1 MTDMKLSIC
10 CGCFSGSVCLAF
22 VSHANLKLE
31 GNPDSG
37 CGVSGSGAAVIEG
50 YYLLCRY
57 DGSILVIY
65 RNFVPCHQTGHSAG
79 KKRLLYLAADGL
91 PDGKRGDRLYCQQ
104 YSAGTAWLFIVGW
117 GKISE
122 ALLLPQI
129 KITGHGPCHRR
140 AVQPTLFTA
149 FSCGLVSLWEYW

>member
-1 MTDMKLSIC
+1 MRTLSWKVI
-10 CGCFSGSVCLAF
+10 LI
-22 VSHANLKLE
+22 L
-31 GNPDSG
+31 D
-37 CGVSGSGAAVIEG
+37 AV
-50 YYLLCRY
+50 
-57 DGSILVIY
+57 
-65 RNFVPCHQTGHSAG
+65 
-79 KKRLLYLAADGL
+79 YLAAVLLLSQDITCSAGMMEAFLLSIVILFLAIKRGIL
-91 PDGKRGDRLYCQQ
+91 PGKRDYSIWRRMVYRMGKGETGYIASNIQQ
-104 YSAGTAWLFIVGW
+104 EQHGFSLLGG

>member
-1 MTDMKLSIC
+1 MGKGETGYIASNIQQEQH
-10 CGCFSGSVCLAF
+10 GFS
-22 VSHANLKLE
+22 
-31 GNPDSG
+31 
-37 CGVSGSGAAVIEG
+37 
-50 YYLLCRY
+50 LL
-57 DGSILVIY
+57 G
-65 RNFVPCHQTGHSAG
+65 G
-79 KKRLLYLAADGL
+79 
-91 PDGKRGDRLYCQQ
+91 
-104 YSAGTAWLFIVGW
+104 